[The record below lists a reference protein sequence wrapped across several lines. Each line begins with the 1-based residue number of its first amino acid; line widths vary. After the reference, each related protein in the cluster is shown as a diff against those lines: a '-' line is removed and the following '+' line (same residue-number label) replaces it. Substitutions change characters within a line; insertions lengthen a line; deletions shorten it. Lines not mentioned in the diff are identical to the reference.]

1 MQRPD
6 APLAPFIHPGDW
18 QFFVLLL
25 HSWELVVSEV
35 EATGL
40 FTLVNIVDDMT
51 REGTEALPPF
61 VSFNNGKAYV
71 ASEAYDDETIECSK
85 PQLCGTDP
93 STVAGGELVTGI
105 TKPSGDIIFAS
116 MTTDSGEPVDKLN

>member
-1 MQRPD
+1 MLR
-6 APLAPFIHPGDW
+6 
-18 QFFVLLL
+18 
-25 HSWELVVSEV
+25 SWELVVSEV

-51 REGTEALPPF
+51 GEGTEALPPL

-71 ASEAYDDETIECSK
+71 ALEAYDDETIECSK

-93 STVAGGELVTGI
+93 SSTVAGGELVIGI